1 MTDFKRKVTGDPKA
15 EMHQWD
21 NAFYGAQYKKQ
32 MFNIDEDKVKEY
44 FPAENVKVVT
54 MEIYQELLGLTF
66 KKLPDA

>member
-1 MTDFKRKVTGDPKA
+1 
-15 EMHQWD
+15 MHQWD
-21 NAFYGAQYKKQ
+21 NSFYGAQYKKQ
-32 MFNIDEDKVKEY
+32 MFNVDEDKVKEY